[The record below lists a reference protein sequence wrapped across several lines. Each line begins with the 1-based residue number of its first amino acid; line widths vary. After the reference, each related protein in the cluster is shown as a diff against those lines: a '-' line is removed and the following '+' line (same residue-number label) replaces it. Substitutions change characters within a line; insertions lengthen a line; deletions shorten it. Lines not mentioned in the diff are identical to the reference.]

1 MGAPPKADWRE
12 ERRKRA
18 WALKQEG
25 WPQKD
30 IAAALGVSEGAVS
43 QWLRRAREGG
53 GVGALTRRP
62 PPGMTPRLSAEQRA
76 QLPAL
81 LARGA
86 PAYGFAG
93 EVWTADRVAVV
104 RFLRVLLRKLSG
116 KVLLIWDG
124 SPIHHGQVVKE
135 FLSAGAAKRLQLEQL
150 PGYAPDLNPDEG
162 IWNYLKRVELG
173 NVCATNLADLR
184 HRLRRAA
191 VRVRHKPDVIR
202 ACSRQCG
209 YLL

>member
-30 IAAALGVSEGAVS
+30 IAAAWGVSEGAVS

-76 QLPAL
+76 PLPAL

-86 PAYGFAG
+86 PAYGVAG
-93 EVWTADRVAVV
+93 EGGA
-104 RFLRVLLRKLSG
+104 
-116 KVLLIWDG
+116 
-124 SPIHHGQVVKE
+124 
-135 FLSAGAAKRLQLEQL
+135 AGAAAVVL
-150 PGYAPDLNPDEG
+150 AP
-162 IWNYLKRVELG
+162 
-173 NVCATNLADLR
+173 
-184 HRLRRAA
+184 
-191 VRVRHKPDVIR
+191 
-202 ACSRQCG
+202 SF
-209 YLL
+209 

>member
-25 WPQKD
+25 WSQKD

-104 RFLRVLLRKLSG
+104 IERTFGV
-116 KVLLIWDG
+116 
-124 SPIHHGQVVKE
+124 H
-135 FLSAGAAKRLQLEQL
+135 
-150 PGYAPDLNPDEG
+150 Y
-162 IWNYLKRVELG
+162 
-173 NVCATNLADLR
+173 
-184 HRLRRAA
+184 HRDHVSRIL
-191 VRVRHKPDVIR
+191 R
-202 ACSRQCG
+202 ACGWSRQRPITRATQRDEAKITAWVEDRRPALKKRRMKTERPSSG
-209 YLL
+209 QTN

>member
-30 IAAALGVSEGAVS
+30 IAAAWGVSEGAVS

-53 GVGALTRRP
+53 GGGALTRRP

-86 PAYGFAG
+86 PADGVAG
-93 EVWTADRVAVV
+93 EEWTADRVAGVIERTFGV
-104 RFLRVLLRKLSG
+104 HYHRDHVSGILRARGWSRQR
-116 KVLLIWDG
+116 
-124 SPIHHGQVVKE
+124 PITRATQ
-135 FLSAGAAKRLQLEQL
+135 R
-150 PGYAPDLNPDEG
+150 DEG
-162 IWNYLKRVELG
+162 KITAWVEERWPALKKGRMTSERPTAG
-173 NVCATNLADLR
+173 ETNT
-184 HRLRRAA
+184 A
-191 VRVRHKPDVIR
+191 VIF
-202 ACSRQCG
+202 
-209 YLL
+209 

>member
-18 WALKQEG
+18 WVLKQEG
-25 WPQKD
+25 WLQQD

-53 GVGALTRRP
+53 GVEALTRRP

-81 LARGA
+81 LAHGA

-93 EVWTADRVAVV
+93 DVWTADRVAVV
-104 RFLRVLLRKLSG
+104 IERTFGV
-116 KVLLIWDG
+116 
-124 SPIHHGQVVKE
+124 H
-135 FLSAGAAKRLQLEQL
+135 
-150 PGYAPDLNPDEG
+150 Y
-162 IWNYLKRVELG
+162 
-173 NVCATNLADLR
+173 
-184 HRLRRAA
+184 HRDHVSRIL
-191 VRVRHKPDVIR
+191 R
-202 ACSRQCG
+202 ACGWSRQQPITRATQRDEAKITVWAEERWPTLKKG
-209 YLL
+209 QMKRERPSSG

>member
-104 RFLRVLLRKLSG
+104 IERTFGV
-116 KVLLIWDG
+116 
-124 SPIHHGQVVKE
+124 H
-135 FLSAGAAKRLQLEQL
+135 
-150 PGYAPDLNPDEG
+150 Y
-162 IWNYLKRVELG
+162 
-173 NVCATNLADLR
+173 
-184 HRLRRAA
+184 HRDHVSRIL
-191 VRVRHKPDVIR
+191 R
-202 ACSRQCG
+202 ACGWSRQRPITRATQRDEAKITAWVEERWPALKKG
-209 YLL
+209 RMKRERPSSG

>member
-1 MGAPPKADWRE
+1 MWWPWTFGN
-12 ERRKRA
+12 
-18 WALKQEG
+18 AL
-25 WPQKD
+25 
-30 IAAALGVSEGAVS
+30 LGVSEGAVS

-104 RFLRVLLRKLSG
+104 IERTFGV
-116 KVLLIWDG
+116 
-124 SPIHHGQVVKE
+124 H
-135 FLSAGAAKRLQLEQL
+135 
-150 PGYAPDLNPDEG
+150 Y
-162 IWNYLKRVELG
+162 
-173 NVCATNLADLR
+173 
-184 HRLRRAA
+184 HRDHVSRIL
-191 VRVRHKPDVIR
+191 R
-202 ACSRQCG
+202 ACGWSRQRPITRATQRDEAKITAWVEERWPALKKG
-209 YLL
+209 RMKRERPSSG

>member
-53 GVGALTRRP
+53 GGGALTRRP

-76 QLPAL
+76 QRPAL
-81 LARGA
+81 FAGGA
-86 PAYGFAG
+86 PAYGFASG
-93 EVWTADRVAVV
+93 VWTGD
-104 RFLRVLLRKLSG
+104 
-116 KVLLIWDG
+116 
-124 SPIHHGQVVKE
+124 
-135 FLSAGAAKRLQLEQL
+135 
-150 PGYAPDLNPDEG
+150 
-162 IWNYLKRVELG
+162 
-173 NVCATNLADLR
+173 
-184 HRLRRAA
+184 RRAA
-191 VRVRHKPDVIR
+191 VIGRSLGV
-202 ACSRQCG
+202 
-209 YLL
+209 

>member
-1 MGAPPKADWRE
+1 MGAPRRADWRE

-18 WALKQEG
+18 WVLKQNG

-53 GVGALTRRP
+53 GVEALTRRP

-86 PAYGFAG
+86 PAYGFSG
-93 EVWTADRVAVV
+93 DVWTATRVVV
-104 RFLRVLLRKLSG
+104 VIERTFG
-116 KVLLIWDG
+116 
-124 SPIHHGQVVKE
+124 
-135 FLSAGAAKRLQLEQL
+135 
-150 PGYAPDLNPDEG
+150 
-162 IWNYLKRVELG
+162 
-173 NVCATNLADLR
+173 
-184 HRLRRAA
+184 
-191 VRVRHKPDVIR
+191 VRYSRDHVSRILR
-202 ACSRQCG
+202 ACGWSRQQPITRATQRDEAKITAWVEERWPALKKG
-209 YLL
+209 PTKRERPSSG

>member
-1 MGAPPKADWRE
+1 MGAPANADWRE

-18 WALKQEG
+18 WALKQGG

-104 RFLRVLLRKLSG
+104 IERTFGGHLHPRHV
-116 KVLLIWDG
+116 
-124 SPIHHGQVVKE
+124 SPIVRACGC
-135 FLSAGAAKRLQLEQL
+135 RLQR
-150 PGYAPDLNPDEG
+150 P
-162 IWNYLKRVELG
+162 ITR
-173 NVCATNLADLR
+173 AT
-184 HRLRRAA
+184 
-191 VRVRHKPDVIR
+191 
-202 ACSRQCG
+202 
-209 YLL
+209 